1 VKHDADWSRAICN
14 ETMLENRLE
23 KTIGVYRAQ
32 KPRRAFHDEIL
43 QVNAVNMQ
51 DDTGTMSHG

>member
-1 VKHDADWSRAICN
+1 
-14 ETMLENRLE
+14 MLENRLE